1 MGERAGV
8 HVILDIVP
16 RRIDAAAWADAFE
29 ETRRLIEAHPARLL
43 GYGFRIAGGVRVPV
57 FTRAVVQGGVD
68 PAERRWCVAG
78 DRATLGT
85 GERQRLYRDLGRY
98 LARDPA
104 PDEAVPDDIL
114 LSPPSLAV
122 RIFGDGDQSE
132 PCQLALL
139 GAAMV
144 LETAFPRSAL
154 VSGSFDRAQAEAA
167 RRWAK
172 SVLDVSLALPVRV
185 DAFRLA
191 ERLGAHATG
200 EALVSAVDQLH
211 LAEAGAREA
220 VILGIFGRAEA
231 EPWLAAKLR
240 ACEGP
245 KDPVARRLLAAY
257 LSARH
262 DSARL
267 TALACVDPRG
277 PRWPPEA
284 LAASLSAIEQPLRRE
299 PAPRSPPQT
308 SGVEKLA
315 SIASPAELGPEE
327 RARVHAVALAA
338 RQARSPEDLAS
349 LLARGPTLTE
359 DAWEWIEREQ
369 DPDLCAFVS
378 SLAAFDP
385 DGAEEASLRRVLLEN
400 RVLCRY
406 AAAVR

>member
-1 MGERAGV
+1 M
-8 HVILDIVP
+8 
-16 RRIDAAAWADAFE
+16 
-29 ETRRLIEAHPARLL
+29 
-43 GYGFRIAGGVRVPV
+43 
-57 FTRAVVQGGVD
+57 
-68 PAERRWCVAG
+68 AG

-98 LARDPA
+98 VARDPA
-104 PDEAVPDDIL
+104 ADEAVPDDIL

-200 EALVSAVDQLH
+200 EALVSAVDQLY
-211 LAEAGAREA
+211 LAEDGAREA
-220 VILGIFGRAEA
+220 AILGIFGRTEA
-231 EPWLAAKLR
+231 EPWFAAKLR

-245 KDPVARRLLAAY
+245 EGPDARHLVTAY

-262 DSARL
+262 DLARL
-267 TALACVDPRG
+267 TALACADPRG

-284 LAASLSAIEQPLRRE
+284 LAAALSAIAQPLHE
-299 PAPRSPPQT
+299 SAVPRSSPRAVGA
-308 SGVEKLA
+308 GVELA
-315 SIASPAELGPEE
+315 SIASPAELGPGGAGARPRGRPGGPEGAIAGGRLE
-327 RARVHAVALAA
+327 PARPGSPRSRRTRGSGSSGSRTRTCAPSSPRSRRSTPTAPSRPTSGGCCWRTACSAVTRPPSGPDARYLRLPRASISPVGRT
-338 RQARSPEDLAS
+338 RQI
-349 LLARGPTLTE
+349 
-359 DAWEWIEREQ
+359 W
-369 DPDLCAFVS
+369 
-378 SLAAFDP
+378 
-385 DGAEEASLRRVLLEN
+385 
-400 RVLCRY
+400 
-406 AAAVR
+406 